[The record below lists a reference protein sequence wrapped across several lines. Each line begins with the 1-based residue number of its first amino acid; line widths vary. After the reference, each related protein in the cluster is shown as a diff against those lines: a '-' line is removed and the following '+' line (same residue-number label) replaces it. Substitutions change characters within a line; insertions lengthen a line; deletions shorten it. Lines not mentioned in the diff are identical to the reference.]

1 MIQER
6 SPSFIP
12 FRRPLDDVLVH
23 GIFDLSVDQYK
34 QLLEPLIEG
43 TKRSWKST
51 RRFHLIAEIPVSKLP
66 SGGEVNVIHLDIE
79 KPPEGRNRKG
89 IRRAYITLDQEW
101 YPSSILPKSTNPNNL
116 DKILLFLK
124 TLESFALVARLVW
137 HVAGVYNPDEYE
149 SVIPLPHPTSN
160 PSAPDFS
167 VVRGLRLSNRDE
179 SQSIVVD
186 RRRTNAQPSHGD
198 ARTTHAGYNPTG
210 NRARSIIND

>member
-1 MIQER
+1 M
-6 SPSFIP
+6 
-12 FRRPLDDVLVH
+12 H

-43 TKRSWKST
+43 TRRSWKST
-51 RRFHLIAEIPVSKLP
+51 RRFHIIAEIPVSELP

-79 KPPEGRNRKG
+79 KPSEGRNRKG

-101 YPSSILPKSTNPNNL
+101 YPSSILPKSTNPNNE
-116 DKILLFLK
+116 DKILLLLK
-124 TLESFALVARLVW
+124 TLESFALVTRLVC
-137 HVAGVYNPDEYE
+137 HVAGVYNPDEFE

-186 RRRTNAQPSHGD
+186 RRAKGELTLNLHMEMREQLTRDTIAQVIKHAQSLMSKFARPKGD
-198 ARTTHAGYNPTG
+198 
-210 NRARSIIND
+210 I